1 MASED
6 LTGVTC
12 TFDSF
17 VTIGRCETVSEDCE
31 PFHRKERRSVPD

>member
-17 VTIGRCETVSEDCE
+17 WNLISADEMSGYFAVDWVKMG
-31 PFHRKERRSVPD
+31 